1 MRLKAVPNIKGE
13 IMKNFLRIAAVA
25 AVISFALGYSGAF
38 ADDRIKA
45 NQSINEFPTLDVNSV
60 ASDDWTLVYDT
71 SAINWKK
78 VPAQAAVGTTFEDVT
93 ATNVL
98 AASECGKTMTLNS
111 ATEFATTLPAPVAGC
126 SFKFIVKAAPSG
138 ASYTILTASSANIFI
153 GHVESADLN
162 AASDGD
168 ISTADDTI
176 TITDAKAAVGDQ
188 IEFYSD
194 GTSWY
199 YIGHSNVFDAIIATQ
214 AS

>member
-1 MRLKAVPNIKGE
+1 
-13 IMKNFLRIAAVA
+13 MKNLFRTSLLSIAALG
-25 AVISFALGYSGAF
+25 IFATASL
-38 ADDRIKA
+38 ADDRLKP
-45 NQSINEFPTLDVNSV
+45 NTSINELPELSVNSLAV
-60 ASDDWTLVYDT
+60 NDYIPVYDT
-71 SAINWKK
+71 SAILWKK
-78 VPAQAAVGTTFEDVT
+78 VAATTIGTAAAFEDTT

-98 AASECGKTMTLNS
+98 LSSECGKTITLNS
-111 ATEFATTLPAPVAGC
+111 ATEFATTLPAPTAGC
-126 SFKFIVKAAPSG
+126 SFRFIVKAAPSG
-138 ASYTILTASSANIFI
+138 ASYTILTNASANILI

-188 IEFYSD
+188 LEIYSD